1 MVWFLRL
8 WFLVWFSFIL
18 VPRCLLAPFTCF
30 ETHWIF
36 KFSFFL
42 DFALKLLKSDSP
54 KWETEWSDF
63 FRLIKFN
70 YQQWA
75 SWSSTCVDDRYS
87 ILKNNLMSRHF
98 TARSR
103 SVLFESLNN
112 SADWG
117 PAGHRQI
124 QFHRG
129 IGQIVTHLEQ
139 ARTHVPIYSTNGVL
153 TNFDC
158 SMVCEQPSFGSSRL
172 SWPFKSQLVRTAK
185 YWN

>member
-8 WFLVWFSFIL
+8 WFLAWFSFIL

-54 KWETEWSDF
+54 RWETEWSDF
-63 FRLIKFN
+63 FRLNKFN

-87 ILKNNLMSRHF
+87 ILQRGQDRFCLKVWTTPPTGGQLATAKSNSTAESARSSLIWNKHVRTCLYTVRMESWQISIVPWCVNSRHSVHPGCHDH
-98 TARSR
+98 SR
-103 SVLFESLNN
+103 AN
-112 SADWG
+112 
-117 PAGHRQI
+117 
-124 QFHRG
+124 
-129 IGQIVTHLEQ
+129 
-139 ARTHVPIYSTNGVL
+139 
-153 TNFDC
+153 
-158 SMVCEQPSFGSSRL
+158 
-172 SWPFKSQLVRTAK
+172 
-185 YWN
+185 